1 MRALFC
7 YAGIGNQTS
16 RVLSPKR
23 FDIRFRH
30 AAHFLKKSLLTR
42 LFCVVKCRR
51 ITRGKSGY
59 PIQNSRFLD
68 SAHRDLSPGMFTS
81 ALRFVARADRA
92 LSPACLRPL
101 YIFSRIDDD
110 PAETR
115 IFYFVWLCWCWSQIN
130 HNPPNPGRFT
140 GNMLVSGPESN
151 QICQPQALVGTSF
164 CFRIRNRLNRP

>member
-7 YAGIGNQTS
+7 YAGIRNRPS
-16 RVLSPKR
+16 RVLSPKE

-42 LFCVVKCRR
+42 LFCGVKCRR

-101 YIFSRIDDD
+101 YIFDLESIT
-110 PAETR
+110 TR
-115 IFYFVWLCWCWSQIN
+115 PTPDVLCGQIAFSQPGIEPN
-130 HNPPNPGRFT
+130 LPPSGAVSD
-140 GNMLVSGPESN
+140 LVLFSNPESA
-151 QICQPQALVGTSF
+151 QTALIKKTS
-164 CFRIRNRLNRP
+164 CFQQVPFNKHFP